1 MNNWIFLGLIYGII
15 SGIYFLF
22 QKQAMKIS
30 HSIEVFVS
38 YVTISFILVFLNFP
52 DLLSIEPK
60 YLLLIS
66 LKSLVMLISF
76 ILSFKAMSKLS
87 VSLYGVINMSRIL
100 FTTLLGIIILN
111 ETIGKY
117 KIIGMILICLGLLLV
132 NSYKEEDKKSDK
144 KYILILFIGCIFASF
159 GGLLDKIIS
168 LNVNPS
174 DFQWCFLL
182 FLFLYSWLYVLVRK
196 IKINFKKTFK
206 NSWIYLYSIMVV
218 VADRIL
224 FSANSI
230 PESEISIIS
239 LLKQISIVI
248 MILGGG
254 IIFKEKNLK
263 YKLICSLVIL
273 MGLLVIV
280 IGGKYE

>member
-38 YVTISFILVFLNFP
+38 YVTISFILVFLNVP

-206 NSWIYLYSIMVV
+206 NPWIYLYSVMVV

-273 MGLLVIV
+273 MGLIVIV
-280 IGGKYE
+280 IGGRI

>member
-22 QKQAMKIS
+22 QKQAMKTN
-30 HSIEVFVS
+30 HSIEVFVT
-38 YVTISFILVFLNFP
+38 YVTIAFLIVFLDIP

-66 LKSLVMLISF
+66 FKSLIMLISF

-111 ETIGKY
+111 ETFGKY
-117 KIIGMILICLGLLLV
+117 QIIGMLLICLGLLLI

-144 KYILILFIGCIFASF
+144 KYILILFIGCIFASI

-168 LNVNPS
+168 LNVKPS

-182 FLFLYSWLYVLVRK
+182 YLFLYSWLYVLVRN
-196 IKINFKKTFK
+196 IKINFKKSFK
-206 NSWIYLYSIMVV
+206 NPWIYLYSISMV

-224 FSANSI
+224 FIVNSI
-230 PESEISIIS
+230 SESEISIIS
-239 LLKQISIVI
+239 LLKQISIII

-254 IIFKEKNLK
+254 MLFKEKNLK
-263 YKLICSLVIL
+263 YKLICSLVII
-273 MGLLVIV
+273 MGLIVIV
-280 IGGKYE
+280 IGG